1 MFLFHQ
7 FFRQN
12 NFLIE
17 DVIEK
22 PSIKEAPSNK
32 AVIGRYILPKTIF
45 NEIKKLSINNLLELI
60 NLSEEATWEDKLN
73 NIKALNIN
81 NKEIKLSRINHF
93 KHFIDKFENDLISK
107 IHSFM

>member
-1 MFLFHQ
+1 MPILDA
-7 FFRQN
+7 
-12 NFLIE
+12 LSL
-17 DVIEK
+17 K
-22 PSIKEAPSNK
+22 LPTLASN
-32 AVIGRYILPKTIF
+32 IPTF
-45 NEIKKLSINNLLELI
+45 NEIKKLSISNLLELI

-81 NKEIKLSRINHF
+81 NKEIKLTRINHF